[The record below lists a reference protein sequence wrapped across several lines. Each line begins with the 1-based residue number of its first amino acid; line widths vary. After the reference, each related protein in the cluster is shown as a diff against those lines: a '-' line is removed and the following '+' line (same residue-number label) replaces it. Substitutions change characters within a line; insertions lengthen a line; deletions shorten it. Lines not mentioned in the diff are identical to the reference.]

1 MNVLMVTGAYYPEV
15 SGAANQCRQLVNALS
30 KEVSFTVLTTTRDPD
45 LSPRSQFDDV
55 DVLRVLLNERSF
67 ADYCKASL
75 KLTRFF
81 ISRRKD
87 FQIVHL
93 HGFSLKS
100 CLLTL
105 LSKLLHKK
113 VIIKMTSIGHDDPI
127 SMRQRGFLLNY
138 FFSKAD
144 IYVCMNPE
152 FEKLYQQSELPSNRY
167 KQIPNCVDT
176 NLFRPV
182 TNGEKMT
189 LRDQLG
195 LPGEMKLILFVG
207 HFSWEKGTDL
217 LLNAWKR
224 HVASTFPDT
233 GIVFVGS
240 TKPDH
245 YEVDAE
251 LVKDVQQLA
260 QPYINER
267 IFFIEKTH
275 KIEKYYQTADIFVLP
290 SLREGLPNALL
301 EAMACGLPVIFSRLR
316 GITDWVVEEGVNGL
330 LVEPGISD
338 DLGKAIGRVFN
349 GAVLAETLG
358 WQARRTIEDRFS
370 IDKVAEQHAGL
381 YRELVPSV

>member
-1 MNVLMVTGAYYPEV
+1 
-15 SGAANQCRQLVNALS
+15 
-30 KEVSFTVLTTTRDPD
+30 
-45 LSPRSQFDDV
+45 
-55 DVLRVLLNERSF
+55 
-67 ADYCKASL
+67 
-75 KLTRFF
+75 
-81 ISRRKD
+81 
-87 FQIVHL
+87 
-93 HGFSLKS
+93 
-100 CLLTL
+100 
-105 LSKLLHKK
+105 
-113 VIIKMTSIGHDDPI
+113 
-127 SMRQRGFLLNY
+127 
-138 FFSKAD
+138 
-144 IYVCMNPE
+144 
-152 FEKLYQQSELPSNRY
+152 
-167 KQIPNCVDT
+167 
-176 NLFRPV
+176 
-182 TNGEKMT
+182 
-189 LRDQLG
+189 
-195 LPGEMKLILFVG
+195 MKLILFVG
-207 HFSWEKGTDL
+207 HFSREKCPDL

>member
-1 MNVLMVTGAYYPEV
+1 
-15 SGAANQCRQLVNALS
+15 
-30 KEVSFTVLTTTRDPD
+30 
-45 LSPRSQFDDV
+45 
-55 DVLRVLLNERSF
+55 
-67 ADYCKASL
+67 
-75 KLTRFF
+75 
-81 ISRRKD
+81 
-87 FQIVHL
+87 
-93 HGFSLKS
+93 
-100 CLLTL
+100 
-105 LSKLLHKK
+105 
-113 VIIKMTSIGHDDPI
+113 MTSIGHDDPI

-330 LVEPGISD
+330 LVEPGIRD
-338 DLGKAIGRVFN
+338 DLGKAIKRILSD
-349 GAVLAETLG
+349 AVLAESLG
-358 WQARRTIEDRFS
+358 LQARETILDNFS
-370 IDKVAEQHAGL
+370 INKVAESYLQL
-381 YRELVPSV
+381 YSEFVN